1 VEVNMDIEKIIKE
14 LDELNKRIKKY
25 VEKRQEIT
33 GTLNALKNAKDEIIK
48 ELKENFNINSIEELD
63 REIERIEK
71 EIVKKKMMIEE
82 SLKEID
88 NELNRKDQ

>member
-1 VEVNMDIEKIIKE
+1 MDIEKIIKE
-14 LDELNKRIKKY
+14 LDELNRRIKRY

-33 GTLNALKNAKDEIIK
+33 GTLNALKNTKEEIIK
-48 ELKENFNINSIEELD
+48 ELRENFNIDSVEELD

-82 SLKEID
+82 SLREID
-88 NELNRKDQ
+88 NELNRKNQ

>member
-1 VEVNMDIEKIIKE
+1 VEINMDIEKIIKE

>member
-1 VEVNMDIEKIIKE
+1 MDIEKIIKE
-14 LDELNKRIKKY
+14 LDELNRRIKRY

-33 GTLNALKNAKDEIIK
+33 GTLNALKNTKEEIIK
-48 ELKENFNINSIEELD
+48 ELKENFNIDSVEELD

-82 SLKEID
+82 SLREID
-88 NELNRKDQ
+88 NELNRKNQ

>member
-1 VEVNMDIEKIIKE
+1 MDIEKIIKE

-88 NELNRKDQ
+88 NELNRKNQ

>member
-1 VEVNMDIEKIIKE
+1 MDIEKIIKE

>member
-1 VEVNMDIEKIIKE
+1 MNIEKIIKE

-33 GTLNALKNAKDEIIK
+33 GTLNALKNTKDEIIK
-48 ELKENFNINSIEELD
+48 ELRENFNINSIEELD
-63 REIERIEK
+63 SEIERIEK
-71 EIVKKKMMIEE
+71 EIEEKKIMIED

-88 NELNRKDQ
+88 NELYRENQ